1 MSKESQEVRLL
12 ERAASVLLVCVCVAP
27 LSAGMQVETSN
38 LIGSIRYKTF
48 VFDEGTPALRRAA
61 QERIHAAVERELEAK
76 GVRRVFGETELNV
89 ATHVIVDRHS
99 MADLDRPDYW
109 EYWIGVSS
117 VDAFDVR
124 GGTLVVDLVDM
135 AQQRTVWRGVASI
148 DVKGSVDKN
157 LKLIDKMVKRLFSE
171 FPPQ

>member
-124 GGTLVVDLVDM
+124 AAADSVARRG
-135 AQQRTVWRGVASI
+135 QHRRQRFGRQE
-148 DVKGSVDKN
+148 
-157 LKLIDKMVKRLFSE
+157 SE
-171 FPPQ
+171 ADRQDGQAAVQ

>member
-1 MSKESQEVRLL
+1 MLKGVV
-12 ERAASVLLVCVCVAP
+12 SVLLVCASVAP
-27 LSAGMQVETSN
+27 LHAGMQVEASN
-38 LIGSIRYKTF
+38 RIGSIRYKTF
-48 VFDEGTPALRRAA
+48 TFEGGTRALRPAA
-61 QERIHAAVERELEAK
+61 QELIQAAVERELKTK
-76 GVRRVFGETELNV
+76 GVRRVFGETELRI

-99 MADLDRPDYW
+99 MADLDRADYL

-124 GGTLVVDLVDM
+124 GATLVVDLVDV

-157 LKLIDKMVKRLFSE
+157 LKLIDKMVKRLFGE
-171 FPPQ
+171 FPIQ